1 MKYFFSLLAIL
12 FCCTASFSQ
21 DKIFKRNGQVTSA
34 KVTEVGIAEIKYK
47 LPGSDGSVIYVLD
60 KNQVSKI
67 VFEDGHSDKFVTD
80 LKDTSN
86 YTGQLRKAIK
96 INFLSPLY
104 GYTEFSFEKSTGIGK
119 SYEVSFGIIGLGKNS
134 QLDFAYYGNNIINT
148 KRNQF
153 GLFASAG
160 YKFNKWPD
168 FIFGKTRFTHLMQ
181 GAYVKPVFYL
191 GNYKEN
197 VYSYKNNNEYV
208 LGKQHVTFGALQIE
222 FGKQW
227 VFSEKFLI
235 DGYWGLGYGADN
247 KKENLSQYQNSN
259 NSTSAFNYANS
270 RLGNSPGFSFTFG
283 LRAGMLI
290 K

>member
-12 FCCTASFSQ
+12 LCCTASFSQ

-47 LPGSDGSVIYVLD
+47 IPGSDGSVIYVLD

-67 VFEDGHSDKFVTD
+67 VFEDGHVDKFVTD
-80 LKDTSN
+80 LKDTSS
-86 YTGQLRKAIK
+86 YTGQLRKALK

-104 GYTEFSFEKSTGIGK
+104 GYTEFTFEKSTGLGK

-134 QLDFAYYGNNIINT
+134 QLDYVYNGTDFTTT
-148 KRNQF
+148 KRDQF
-153 GLFASAG
+153 GFFASAG

-191 GNYKEN
+191 GNYREN
-197 VYSYKNNNEYV
+197 VSYYKNNSDYV
-208 LGKQHVTFGALQIE
+208 VEKQNVTFGALQIE

-227 VFSEKFLI
+227 VFGEKFLL

-247 KKENLSQYQNSN
+247 KKQNLSEFQRETNS
-259 NSTSAFNYANS
+259 STAFNYANS

-283 LRAGMLI
+283 LRAGVLI

>member
-12 FCCTASFSQ
+12 LSCTASFSQ
-21 DKIFKRNGQVTSA
+21 DKIFQRNGQVTSA

-47 LPGSDGSVIYVLD
+47 IPGSDGSVIYVLD

-67 VFEDGHSDKFVTD
+67 VFEDGHVDKFVTD
-80 LKDTSN
+80 LKDTAS
-86 YTGQLRKAIK
+86 YTGQLRKAFK

-104 GYTEFSFEKSTGIGK
+104 GYTEFTFEKNTGLGK

-134 QLDFAYYGNNIINT
+134 QLDFAYYGTDLVNT
-148 KRNQF
+148 KRDQF
-153 GLFASAG
+153 GFFASVG

-181 GAYVKPVFYL
+181 GAYVKPVIYL

-197 VYSYKNNNEYV
+197 ISFYKNNNEYV
-208 LGKQHVTFGALQIE
+208 LEKQQVTFGALQIE
-222 FGKQW
+222 FGKQL
-227 VFSEKFLI
+227 VFGERFLI

-247 KKENLSQYQNSN
+247 KKENLSEFQRGTNS
-259 NSTSAFNYANS
+259 SSAFN
-270 RLGNSPGFSFTFG
+270 
-283 LRAGMLI
+283 
-290 K
+290 

>member
-1 MKYFFSLLAIL
+1 MKYFFSLLSIL

-34 KVTEVGIAEIKYK
+34 KVTEVGITEIKYK
-47 LPGSDGSVIYVLD
+47 LPGSDGAVIYVLD

-80 LKDTSN
+80 LKDTSS

-96 INFLSPLY
+96 FNFLSPLY
-104 GYTEFSFEKSTGIGK
+104 GYSEFSFEKSTGIGK

-134 QLDFAYYGNNIINT
+134 QLDYAYYGTNFTST
-148 KRNQF
+148 KKNQF
-153 GLFASAG
+153 GFFASAG

-197 VYSYKNNNEYV
+197 IYSIKNNNEYV
-208 LGKQHVTFGALQIE
+208 LEKQHVTFGALQIE

-227 VFSEKFLI
+227 VFGERFLI

-247 KKENLSQYQNSN
+247 KKQNLYGLYPEDN
-259 NSTSAFNYANS
+259 TAAFNYANS
-270 RLGNSPGFSFTFG
+270 RLGVSPGFSFTFG
-283 LRAGMLI
+283 LKAGMLI